1 VPTDGV
7 TVTTTGTAVT
17 VTVGPSAVETGGV
30 IRGVWTYEDGASS
43 PFPFADCVIVMKD
56 VCVNI
61 PVGTKEKTEVDK
73 SDVETTSGA
82 EEGGG
87 GREGGA

>member
-1 VPTDGV
+1 MPTDGV
-7 TVTTTGTAVT
+7 TVTTTGAAVT
-17 VTVGPSAVETGGV
+17 ITVGPSAVKTGGV

-56 VCVNI
+56 VCVNV
-61 PVGTKEKTEVDK
+61 PVGTKEKTEEDV
-73 SDVETTSGA
+73 SSVETTSGA

-87 GREGGA
+87 GGEGGA